1 MIDVAA
7 SDSVAKNTERGK
19 THISHFVIA
28 IGVILV
34 LVVAVAASI
43 SAWMLRQEVEKQWSE
58 QLNNLSLILAEKTS
72 QEIGIAYFILSSIE
86 EEVKKAEIKNLDE
99 LRDKMLGQKMNKML
113 SAWLTKQPQIEV
125 AAILG
130 ANGDVVNSS
139 RLFPVSKINLADQAY
154 FKKHRDDPDLAV
166 YINKPIN
173 KPILDEGSRK
183 WTFYLSRRLN
193 DEDGAF
199 IGVALV
205 GVSSSFF
212 SDFFKKISLGEG
224 ASISLYHR
232 DFTLLARWP
241 HLDNM
246 MGKANRSGSSYTII
260 EERKQSYGTLLTE
273 SPRFSDSGRIVSRMG
288 ASRLVE
294 KYPFIVNLTIT
305 EDLFLADWYRVV
317 KTLGAFAIGSMLTLG
332 AAFFYLAKLLTRREE
347 DMAATLLLK
356 QQAEAASR
364 AKSEFLTMMSHEI
377 RTPLTSIIGYAEL
390 MCDSPDGLSADEAAQ
405 AILRNGRHLLRIIN
419 DILDLSKIE
428 AGRLQLEK
436 IGFSPL
442 DVIWNLD
449 SMIGAQAHGKG
460 IEFNTVVTY
469 PMPSKIVGDPTRWKQ
484 ILLNLYGNAV
494 KFTELGAVNAT
505 LSYHPERSVMTCTV
519 SDSGIGM
526 NEAQITSLFKP
537 FSQADSTITRK
548 YGGTGLGLNLV
559 RQLAERMQGKVS
571 VSSKMGQGSVFTIE
585 ILAPVDEDA
594 QWLTKANTMTL
605 ESIQSATKLPENLH
619 GRVLLAE
626 DSPDNRRLV
635 GTCLRRLGIDFS
647 FAENGEEAVQLA
659 MNEEFDVIL
668 MDMQMPVMDGLTATE
683 ILRAT
688 GYGGPIVAFTANV
701 MSEDIERY
709 LAKGCSHC
717 VGKPI
722 DFTEFT
728 RLLAE
733 LLGDKSNPSKA
744 LASPMTAFDLPE
756 FQLLKASYEAS
767 FYARL
772 MALKAC
778 VTGGDWVE
786 AERLAHILKGSGG
799 TYGYPE
805 VSQIAHSLEQHIR
818 AGEAEEAVIAMEQL
832 LTLDVLQKFLSVGAT

>member
-7 SDSVAKNTERGK
+7 SGASQKAERGK
-19 THISHFVIA
+19 TYISHFVIA

-34 LVVAVAASI
+34 LVVAVGASI
-43 SAWMLRQEVEKQWSE
+43 SAWLQRQEVERQWSE

-72 QEIGIAYFILSSIE
+72 QEIGIAYLALNSIE
-86 EEVKKAEIKNLDE
+86 EDVKKAGIKNLDE
-99 LRDKMLGQKMNKML
+99 LYSKMSGQEMNQIL
-113 SAWLTKQPQIEV
+113 SARVAQQPQIEV

-130 ANGDVVNSS
+130 GNGDIINSS
-139 RLFPVSKINLADQAY
+139 RLFPVSKINLADQTY
-154 FKKHRDDPDLAV
+154 FKKHRNDPDLEV
-166 YINKPIN
+166 YIN

-183 WTFYLSRRLN
+183 WAFYLSRRLN
-193 DEDGAF
+193 GEDGAF
-199 IGVALV
+199 IGVVLV
-205 GVSSSFF
+205 GVSSRFF
-212 SDFFKKISLGEG
+212 SDFFKKISLGMG

-241 HLDNM
+241 HLDKM

-260 EERKQSYGTLLTE
+260 HEMKQSYGTLLTE
-273 SPRFSDSGRIVSRMG
+273 SPRFSDSGRAVSRMG
-288 ASRLVE
+288 AARLTE
-294 KYPFIVNLTIT
+294 KYPFIVNITIT
-305 EDLFLADWYRVV
+305 EDLFLSDWYRGV
-317 KTLGAFAIGSMLTLG
+317 KTLGAFAIGSMLALG
-332 AAFFYLAKLLTRREE
+332 AAFFYLAKLLMRRED

-377 RTPLTSIIGYAEL
+377 RTPLTSIIGFAEL
-390 MCDSPDGLSADEAAQ
+390 MNDSPDGLDAGEAAQ
-405 AILRNGRHLLRIIN
+405 AILRNGQHLLHIIN

-428 AGRLQLEK
+428 AGRLQLEQ
-436 IGFSPL
+436 ISFSPL

-460 IEFNTVVTY
+460 IEFNTEITY
-469 PMPSKIVGDPTRWKQ
+469 PMPSRIIGDPTRLKQ

-494 KFTELGAVNAT
+494 KFTELGAVKAT
-505 LSYHPERSVMTCTV
+505 LSYHPESAIMTCTV

-526 NEAQITSLFKP
+526 SEAQMAGLFTP
-537 FSQADSTITRK
+537 FSQADNTITRK

-559 RQLAERMQGKVS
+559 RQLAERMHGKVS
-571 VSSKMGQGSVFTIE
+571 VSSKVGQGSVFKIE
-585 ILAPVDEDA
+585 ILAPVDANA
-594 QWLTKANTMTL
+594 QWLTQASTMTL
-605 ESIQSATKLPENLH
+605 ESIQSDTKLPKNLR

-635 GTCLRRLGIDFS
+635 GTCLRRLGIEFA

-659 MNEEFDVIL
+659 MNEEFDLIL

-701 MSEDIERY
+701 MSEDVERY
-709 LAKGCSHC
+709 LAKGCTHC

-722 DFTEFT
+722 DLAVFT

-733 LLGDKSNPSKA
+733 LLGEKSSPPEV
-744 LASPMTAFDLPE
+744 LASSVTAFDLPE
-756 FQLLKASYEAS
+756 FQALKAVYEAS
-767 FYARL
+767 FYERL
-772 MALKAC
+772 MALNAC
-778 VTGGDWVE
+778 VASGDWAE

-799 TYGYPE
+799 TYGYPD
-805 VSQIAHSLEQHIR
+805 VSQIAHRIEQHSR
-818 AGEAEEAVIAMEQL
+818 AGEAKEAVIAMEQL
-832 LTLDVLQKFLSVGAT
+832 LALDALQKFLSVGATR